1 MAYYQRR
8 LTIGEAVAYVSPY
21 SIVQYR
27 PIDDATSRSQTSAII
42 TFHTAFDSYPVAMRR
57 LPTGGFAIP
66 TF

>member
-8 LTIGEAVAYVSPY
+8 LTIGEAVAYVS
-21 SIVQYR
+21 SVQYR

-57 LPTGGFAIP
+57 LSTGGFAIP